1 MDLLSSSL
9 DKYDYMMAAAL
20 LLGLAAVMAVI
31 LFLMGLPGR
40 IAIKRGHPHA
50 EAVRLM
56 GWMGFLAVVPWVHA
70 FMWAFH
76 DSATVELM
84 RQIIRRTDGS
94 SSTTTTAWPSPSA
107 TVGSGDGGSDVSA
120 RSLAG
125 R

>member
-1 MDLLSSSL
+1 MDLLSSPL
-9 DKYDYMMAAAL
+9 DKYDYMMGAAL

-76 DSATVELM
+76 DSATVD
-84 RQIIRRTDGS
+84 IRRLPDEEREHVRREMARLSGKPLEPD
-94 SSTTTTAWPSPSA
+94 AGPA
-107 TVGSGDGGSDVSA
+107 TPDA
-120 RSLAG
+120 APRT
-125 R
+125 